1 MPINFILASSSP
13 YRAELLGKIIP
24 EFTCISPDIDETPLE
39 DETPENMVKRLAIE
53 KAKAIQ
59 TGLKAPAVIIASDQ
73 CALFQNKILG
83 KPHTIENAIAQ
94 LNAFSGN
101 KVTFLTSLCV
111 LDSIQN
117 KIQVI
122 IEPFYVH
129 FRALTLDE
137 IKSYITKEM
146 PLNCAGS
153 FKSEGLGI
161 TLFEKLEGND
171 PNSLIGLPLIQLNTM
186 LRILNINPLTLRK
199 CP

>member
-13 YRAELLGKIIP
+13 YRAELLRKIIP

-39 DETPENMVKRLAIE
+39 NEMPEAMVKRLAIK

-59 TGLKAPAVIIASDQ
+59 RNLKVPAVIISSDQ
-73 CALFQNKILG
+73 CAIFQNKILG
-83 KPHTIENAIAQ
+83 KPHTIENAITQ
-94 LNAFSGN
+94 LGAFSGN
-101 KVTFLTSLCV
+101 KVTFLTSLCLV
-111 LDSIQN
+111 DSAQN
-117 KIQVI
+117 KTQVI
-122 IEPFYVH
+122 VEPFYVH
-129 FRALTLDE
+129 FRILTLDE
-137 IKSYITKEM
+137 IKNYVAKEM

-186 LRILNINPLTLRK
+186 LRTLNINPLTLRK